1 MNQFDLIVVEKVTEE
16 FMSGETKSALEEGSQ
31 HHNLVGVGSRDIFIL
46 SRPPLE
52 NDTGG
57 EKVILE
63 KLEEPVFINGSGLE
77 HFWER
82 SNHGREGESLSAEW
96 VARAEE
102 EEDSDN

>member
-31 HHNLVGVGSRDIFIL
+31 HHNLVGVGSWDIFIL

-52 NDTGG
+52 NNTGG

-63 KLEEPVFINGSGLE
+63 KLEELHQRFRVGTFLGDKQP
-77 HFWER
+77 WQ
-82 SNHGREGESLSAEW
+82 GR
-96 VARAEE
+96 
-102 EEDSDN
+102 